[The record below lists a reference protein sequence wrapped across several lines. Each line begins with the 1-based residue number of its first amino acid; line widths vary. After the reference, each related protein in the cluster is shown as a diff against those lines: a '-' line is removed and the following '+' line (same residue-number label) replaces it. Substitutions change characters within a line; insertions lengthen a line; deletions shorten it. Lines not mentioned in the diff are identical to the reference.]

1 MDFEPAYNRLQLAQ
15 VGQRII
21 ASSID
26 LTACIFLA
34 QLIEALLGVT
44 GSPVGWF
51 IFAVVWLVDRVLI
64 ASGQGQSIGRWLMSL
79 RVVDQEFGK
88 PAGLF
93 ELCRR
98 EILVFIFLALV
109 VGAFSSP
116 TAAIVFAVLP
126 LIADVVVA
134 IADQRKVQT
143 LHDKLGGTIVI
154 VTRKGFQLGQ
164 KLSKVF
170 GQVSRRTTQVYQ
182 DKFSNPYQ
190 DRDPYRGD
198 SYQDSYRDSYRDSY
212 DDDYRPRS
220 SNRKSSSRPSPSVDR
235 RPRKRRR

>member
-1 MDFEPAYNRLQLAQ
+1 MMDFEPAYNRLQLAQ

-26 LTACIFLA
+26 LTACIFLG
-34 QLIEALLGVT
+34 QLIEALLGIT
-44 GSPVGWF
+44 GSPAGWF

-170 GQVSRRTTQVYQ
+170 GQVSRRTTQAYQ
-182 DKFSNPYQ
+182 DRFSNPYQ

-198 SYQDSYRDSYRDSY
+198 SYRDSYQDSY